1 MAAAAAFTD
10 IQSRVRQDHLTGRIL
25 THGTAFTPYLWIR
38 NHFPSR
44 TRSDGSKGEAVYRIR
59 LVAHI

>member
-10 IQSRVRQDHLTGRIL
+10 IQSRVRQDHLTARIL
-25 THGTAFTPYLWIR
+25 TQGTAFTPYLWIR

-44 TRSDGSKGEAVYRIR
+44 TRSDGSKG
-59 LVAHI
+59 